1 MAPVRRAGT
10 SKGTDMAR
18 HAYHEHLTGIPLFAG
33 LNEDEL
39 DAVAMSATQ
48 LDYAPGKVL
57 MREGE
62 LAHEMFVVVDG
73 TLEVTRDGEHIA
85 DIPAGGFAGEMALLS
100 RSHRNST
107 VSAKTQV
114 SVLHLDGRQFAAL
127 VQDTPTIAAKLLP
140 VVASRMADNLEHH
153 TH

>member
-1 MAPVRRAGT
+1 
-10 SKGTDMAR
+10 MAR

-39 DAVAMSATQ
+39 DQVAMAATQ
-48 LDYAPGKVL
+48 LDYQPGKVL

-85 DIPAGGFAGEMALLS
+85 DIGPGGFAGEMALLAH
-100 RSHRNST
+100 SHRNSS
-107 VSAKTQV
+107 VVAKTPC
-114 SVLHLDGRQFAAL
+114 SVLHLDGRQFASIIE
-127 VQDTPTIAAKLLP
+127 DTPSIAAKLLP
-140 VVASRMADNLEHH
+140 VIAKRMGENLEHH
-153 TH
+153 SD